1 MVFEWIDY
9 LIKAVEKRMSKT
21 DTMRYLPAVDDA
33 AIDEVL
39 AEWRSRYPRLGI
51 CALLSEADKGGVA
64 VLQSVCARH
73 GVPLA
78 GGIFPA
84 LLDKGEFHSTGV
96 CLLALE
102 QMPYTALYENLPAD
116 AEGVERVVGEI
127 AAGIRANIGDTPD
140 VTLFML
146 FDAMVP
152 NIGTLLDSLYLQ
164 LANRVHY
171 AGANVGSETFQP
183 MPCLF
188 DGERVIER
196 GVLVMLLK
204 PHGGA
209 ILEHGYRAPEH
220 TVYATSTEGNRIAQI
235 DWRPAFEVY
244 QELVRAQYG
253 VEITPENFYQHG
265 VHFPFGIVRANHH
278 VLVRIPVMLG
288 EDGSLFC
295 VGEVPPNSVLTLLE
309 RPSVDTN
316 HTLQTLV
323 EGLRA
328 LNGEI
333 SDAEMLLFYCA
344 GRRLHLGNDAATVE
358 LRDLQHRLGGGQV
371 TGAVSLGEIGGSTTW
386 GYPLFHN
393 ATLVAS
399 LWHRA

>member
-1 MVFEWIDY
+1 
-9 LIKAVEKRMSKT
+9 MSKA
-21 DTMRYLPAVDDA
+21 DTMRYLPSVDDA
-33 AIDEVL
+33 ALDDVL
-39 AEWRSRYPRLGI
+39 TEWRSRYPQLGI
-51 CALLSEADKGGVA
+51 CALLSEAEKDGVA
-64 VLQSVCARH
+64 VLQSACARH

-84 LLDKGEFHSTGV
+84 LVDNGEFHSSGV

-102 QMPYTALYENLPAD
+102 QMPYTRLYENLPAD
-116 AEGVERVVGEI
+116 AAGVARAVSEI
-127 AAGIRANIGDTPD
+127 SAGIRAQIDDTPD

-152 NIGTLLDSLYLQ
+152 NISTLLDGLYLQ

-171 AGANVGSETFQP
+171 AGANAGSETFQP

-188 DGERVIER
+188 DGERIIQH

-204 PHGGA
+204 PHKGA
-209 ILEHGYRAPEH
+209 ILEHGYSAPDR

-244 QELVRAQYG
+244 QELVREQYG
-253 VEITPENFYQHG
+253 VEITAENFYQHG

-309 RPSVDTN
+309 RPSVDTS

-323 EGLRA
+323 DGLIA
-328 LNGEI
+328 LNGDL
-333 SDAEMLLFYCA
+333 SDAELLLFYCA
-344 GRRLHLGNDAATVE
+344 GRRLHLGDAAALGELQE
-358 LRDLQHRLGGGQV
+358 LRHRLGERQIA
-371 TGAVSLGEIGGSTTW
+371 GALSLGEIGGSTTW

-399 LWHRA
+399 LWHRD

>member
-1 MVFEWIDY
+1 
-9 LIKAVEKRMSKT
+9 MSKA
-21 DTMRYLPAVDDA
+21 DMMRYLPAVDDNA
-33 AIDEVL
+33 LDEAL
-39 AEWRSRYPRLGI
+39 SAWRSHYPQLGV
-51 CALLSEADKGGVA
+51 CALLSEAEKDNLSL
-64 VLQSVCARH
+64 LQSACARH
-73 GVPLA
+73 GVPLV

-84 LLDKGEFHSTGV
+84 LLDNGEFHSTGV
-96 CLLALE
+96 LLLAFE
-102 QMPYTALYENLPAD
+102 RMPYVELYEDLPAD
-116 AEGVERVVGEI
+116 AAGVERAVSEI
-127 AAGIRANIGDTPD
+127 SAGIREQIDDTPD
-140 VTLFML
+140 VTLFLL

-152 NIGTLLDSLYLQ
+152 NIATLLDALYLK

-171 AGANVGSETFQP
+171 AGANAGSETFQP

-188 DGERVIER
+188 DGERVIR
-196 GVLVMLLK
+196 HGVLVMLLK
-204 PHGGA
+204 PHNGA
-209 ILEHGYRAPEH
+209 ILEHGYRAPAH

-244 QELVRAQYG
+244 RELVREQYC
-253 VEITPENFYQHG
+253 VDVTPENFYQHA

-278 VLVRIPVMLG
+278 VLVRIPVLLG

-323 EGLRA
+323 DGLRA
-328 LNGEI
+328 LNGDL
-333 SDAEMLLFYCA
+333 SDVELLLFYCA
-344 GRRLHLGNDAATVE
+344 GRRLHLGDKGATGE
-358 LRDLQHRLGGGQV
+358 LGELTHRLGERRIA
-371 TGAVSLGEIGGSTTW
+371 GAVSLGEIGGSTTW

-399 LWHRA
+399 LWHRS